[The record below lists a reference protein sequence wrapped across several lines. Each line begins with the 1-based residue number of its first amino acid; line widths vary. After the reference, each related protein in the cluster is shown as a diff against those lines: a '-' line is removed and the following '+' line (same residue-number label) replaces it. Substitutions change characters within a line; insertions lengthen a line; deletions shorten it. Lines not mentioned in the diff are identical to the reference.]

1 MSNYLITGT
10 SKGLG
15 LCLVK
20 ELLKRPASSVGLI
33 FATTRSAPTPA
44 LQKAIDESSGR
55 VVNIIVDPTDLE
67 SLRAALPVV
76 EKRLGDA
83 GLDVLINNVGTGPF
97 ANGIKNMY
105 ASVLSG
111 GKKKTVLTQE
121 YTDYDHLPNRD
132 NLADVFNVNVMS
144 VQNVTTAFLPLLEKG
159 ERKKVVNM
167 STTVSS
173 FAYQDVFVR
182 LPAPA
187 YKITKAA
194 LNMLTLQ
201 WGMEYR
207 DKGFT
212 IFGVSPGWCKTDMGG
227 EGANLEPEQGAEA
240 AMKVIDAAGKEE
252 VGRMVNIRLEGF
264 EDGPGDRYQGGVVP
278 W

>member
-15 LCLVK
+15 LYLVK
-20 ELLKRPASSVGLI
+20 ELLKRPARSVGLI

-44 LQKAIDESSGR
+44 LQKAIDESSGH
-55 VVNIIVDPTDLE
+55 VVNIIVDPTDVE
-67 SLRAALPVV
+67 SLKTALPLV
-76 EKRLGDA
+76 EKHLGDA

-97 ANGIKNMY
+97 ANGIKNM
-105 ASVLSG
+105 
-111 GKKKTVLTQE
+111 
-121 YTDYDHLPNRD
+121 D

-159 ERKKVVNM
+159 ELKKVVNM

-207 DKGFT
+207 DQGFT
-212 IFGVSPGWCKTDMGG
+212 IFGVSPGWCKTDLGG

-252 VGRMVNIRLEGF
+252 VGRMINIRLEGF

>member
-20 ELLKRPASSVGLI
+20 ELMKRPASSVGLI

-44 LQKAIDESSGR
+44 LQKTIDESSGR
-55 VVNIIVDPTDLE
+55 VVNIVVDPTDIE
-67 SLRAALPVV
+67 SVKAALPAV
-76 EKRLGDA
+76 EKHLGGA
-83 GLDVLINNVGTGPF
+83 GLDVLINNVGSGPF
-97 ANGIKNMY
+97 ANGIKNM
-105 ASVLSG
+105 
-111 GKKKTVLTQE
+111 
-121 YTDYDHLPNRD
+121 D
-132 NLADVFNVNVMS
+132 NLAEIFNINVMS
-144 VQNVTTAFLPLLEKG
+144 VQNMTTVFLPLLERG
-159 ERKKVVNM
+159 QLKKVANI

-173 FAYQDVFVR
+173 FAYQDVFAR

-187 YKITKAA
+187 YKVTKAA

-212 IFGVSPGWCKTDMGG
+212 IFGVSPGWCKTDLGG

-240 AMKVIDAAGKEE
+240 AMKVIDAAGDEE
-252 VGRMVNIRLEGF
+252 IGRMINIRLEGY
-264 EDGPGDRYQGGVVP
+264 EDGPGDRYQGGAVP

>member
-1 MSNYLITGT
+1 MSNYMITGT

-20 ELLKRPASSVGLI
+20 ELLKRPDSSVGLI

-44 LQKAIDESSGR
+44 LQKTIDESSGR
-55 VVNIIVDPTDLE
+55 VVNIIFNPVDIE
-67 SLRAALPVV
+67 SVKAALPAV
-76 EKRLGDA
+76 ENHHGGA
-83 GLDVLINNVGTGPF
+83 GLDVLINNVGWGPF
-97 ANGIKNMY
+97 ANGIKEM
-105 ASVLSG
+105 
-111 GKKKTVLTQE
+111 
-121 YTDYDHLPNRD
+121 D
-132 NLADVFNVNVMS
+132 NLAEVFNVNVMS
-144 VQNVTTAFLPLLEKG
+144 VQNVSTVFLPLLEKG
-159 ERKKVVNM
+159 KLKKVVNIT
-167 STTVSS
+167 TTVSS
-173 FAYQDVFVR
+173 FAYQDLFAR

-187 YKITKAA
+187 YKVTKAA

-212 IFGVSPGWCKTDMGG
+212 IFGVSPGWLKTDLGG

-240 AMKVIDAAGKEE
+240 TMKVIDMAGKEE
-252 VGRMVNIRLEGF
+252 IGRMVNIRLEGF

>member
-1 MSNYLITGT
+1 MSNYMITGT

-33 FATTRSAPTPA
+33 FATTRSAPTAA
-44 LQKAIDESSGR
+44 LQKAIVESSGR
-55 VVNIIVDPTDLE
+55 VINIIVNPVDIE
-67 SLRAALPVV
+67 SVKAALREV
-76 EKRLGDA
+76 EKHLNGA
-83 GLDVLINNVGTGPF
+83 GLDVLINNVGAGPY
-97 ANGIKNMY
+97 ANGIKNM
-105 ASVLSG
+105 
-111 GKKKTVLTQE
+111 
-121 YTDYDHLPNRD
+121 D
-132 NLADVFNVNVMS
+132 NLAEIFNVNVMS
-144 VQNVTTAFLPLLEKG
+144 VQNMTTVFLPLLERG
-159 ERKKVVNM
+159 QLKKVANIT
-167 STTVSS
+167 TTVSS
-173 FAYQDVFVR
+173 FAWSDAFVR

-187 YKITKAA
+187 YKVTKAA

-212 IFGVSPGWCKTDMGG
+212 IFGVSPGWCKTDLGG

-240 AMKVIDAAGKEE
+240 TMKVIDAAGTEE
-252 VGRMVNIRLEGF
+252 IGKMINIRLDGYG
-264 EDGPGDRYQGGVVP
+264 DGPGDHYQGGAVP